1 MFANPLLLFLNASAY
16 TEQYFVDSR
25 NYFMTASEDTP
36 VRAVTCRTGDWSVI
50 CSQAWQELERGWRL
64 YRVIAAVENEYS
76 SCC

>member
-16 TEQYFVDSR
+16 TEQYLVDSR
-25 NYFMTASEDTP
+25 NFFKTASEDTP
-36 VRAVTCRTGDWSVI
+36 VRAVACCTGDWSVI
-50 CSQAWQELERGWRL
+50 CSQARQELERGWRL